1 MFIRLMNKIVLL
13 LTDTQLSSDSD
24 FHVIKNLLD
33 KFIFSF
39 AVTGHHFSSLA
50 ICNQNS
56 TYIQRR
62 QKGDGISTIAFYK
75 PTSSVI
81 W

>member
-1 MFIRLMNKIVLL
+1 MFIRLMNNIVLL
-13 LTDTQLSSDSD
+13 LTETQLSSDSD
-24 FHVIKNLLD
+24 LHAIKNLLD

-39 AVTGHHFSSLA
+39 TMTGHHFSSLA
-50 ICNQNS
+50 SNQNS
-56 TYIQRR
+56 TYIQRH
-62 QKGDGISTIAFYK
+62 QKGDGISSIAFYK